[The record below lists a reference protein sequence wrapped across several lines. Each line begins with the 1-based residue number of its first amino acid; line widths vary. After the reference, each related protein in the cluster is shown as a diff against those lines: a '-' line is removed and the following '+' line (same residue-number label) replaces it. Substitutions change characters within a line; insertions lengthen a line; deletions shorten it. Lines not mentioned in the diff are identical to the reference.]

1 MKVELDTDEVWALM
15 SLVVARVA
23 DEAGLP
29 KDDKAK
35 LRRWRSEVMRPDDE
49 PIRVLARKINKDLTD
64 AARRKER
71 SQIRRPDWR

>member
-1 MKVELDTDEVWALM
+1 MKVELDTDEIWALM

-29 KDDKAK
+29 KGDKAK
-35 LRRWRSEVMRPDDE
+35 LRRWRSEVMRPDDQ
-49 PIRVLARKINKDLTD
+49 PIRVLERKINKDLAN